1 MACYILQ
8 CILSIYIYI
17 CLFIHLAHYIW
28 CSCLFYDIM
37 FYSVLLCSIIFYH
50 VLLCYIIFHSSLYI
64 YTYYTCIAYFYIILY
79 YTIFVYY
86 NYIICCSKTLSE
98 FTELAK
104 SRFLDCDSCGMT
116 QGALIRNVADCQA
129 LYMQAKQP
137 RSDILYMTTLDT
149 GRCSH
154 STCSLVVLIALYL
167 TIPMAAS
174 RSTDSS

>member
-1 MACYILQ
+1 MRLSLHLKDISGPLYVFVLQ
-8 CILSIYIYI
+8 PPGNKKLRKKVKDPIRDLKKFQVLPPLKAQRLRRP
-17 CLFIHLAHYIW
+17 CLIE
-28 CSCLFYDIM
+28 
-37 FYSVLLCSIIFYH
+37 
-50 VLLCYIIFHSSLYI
+50 
-64 YTYYTCIAYFYIILY
+64 
-79 YTIFVYY
+79 
-86 NYIICCSKTLSE
+86 E

-129 LYMQAKQP
+129 LYMQTKQP

>member
-1 MACYILQ
+1 MDCGCRFQFHQTLSSRPKATVKKCAKYQNKEVRGPTSKVHCGTQRPLTPSAFIACPRLPEGEAFKV
-8 CILSIYIYI
+8 SRR
-17 CLFIHLAHYIW
+17 
-28 CSCLFYDIM
+28 
-37 FYSVLLCSIIFYH
+37 LCSHFAALWRISTT
-50 VLLCYIIFHSSLYI
+50 LK
-64 YTYYTCIAYFYIILY
+64 TY
-79 YTIFVYY
+79 
-86 NYIICCSKTLSE
+86 SE

-116 QGALIRNVADCQA
+116 QGALIRYVADRQA
-129 LYMQAKQP
+129 LYMQAKQT

-154 STCSLVVLIALYL
+154 STCSLVVLIALYF

>member
-1 MACYILQ
+1 MGY
-8 CILSIYIYI
+8 
-17 CLFIHLAHYIW
+17 
-28 CSCLFYDIM
+28 
-37 FYSVLLCSIIFYH
+37 
-50 VLLCYIIFHSSLYI
+50 
-64 YTYYTCIAYFYIILY
+64 
-79 YTIFVYY
+79 VYV
-86 NYIICCSKTLSE
+86 IICSE

-116 QGALIRNVADCQA
+116 QGALIRYVADRQA
-129 LYMQAKQP
+129 LYMQAKQT

>member
-1 MACYILQ
+1 MHEGAINSHHLCN
-8 CILSIYIYI
+8 LSEAGDLDRC
-17 CLFIHLAHYIW
+17 CL
-28 CSCLFYDIM
+28 CR
-37 FYSVLLCSIIFYH
+37 LLI
-50 VLLCYIIFHSSLYI
+50 SLNPGDPD
-64 YTYYTCIAYFYIILY
+64 A
-79 YTIFVYY
+79 
-86 NYIICCSKTLSE
+86 LSE

>member
-1 MACYILQ
+1 MPGPSSCKALGLQLMAALTLQ
-8 CILSIYIYI
+8 AVWKLHYKTPAFHTYIYIY
-17 CLFIHLAHYIW
+17 
-28 CSCLFYDIM
+28 
-37 FYSVLLCSIIFYH
+37 YSKKYM
-50 VLLCYIIFHSSLYI
+50 
-64 YTYYTCIAYFYIILY
+64 
-79 YTIFVYY
+79 
-86 NYIICCSKTLSE
+86 SE

-129 LYMQAKQP
+129 LYMQTKQP

>member
-1 MACYILQ
+1 MCMYTRI
-8 CILSIYIYI
+8 CICIPYVCVYVYVRIDVHVCDMYTICICI
-17 CLFIHLAHYIW
+17 CLGICVCTCTCTRAYTSTSMCMHRNMYIN
-28 CSCLFYDIM
+28 M
-37 FYSVLLCSIIFYH
+37 
-50 VLLCYIIFHSSLYI
+50 
-64 YTYYTCIAYFYIILY
+64 
-79 YTIFVYY
+79 
-86 NYIICCSKTLSE
+86 SE

-116 QGALIRNVADCQA
+116 QGALIRNVADRQA
-129 LYMQAKQP
+129 LYMQAKQT
-137 RSDILYMTTLDT
+137 RSDRLYMTTLDT

>member
-1 MACYILQ
+1 MYI
-8 CILSIYIYI
+8 CIYIYAYRSICVFFIRYMVYGPRLRFSWSSRKKKASWLAGSGFPAPLSQKNAQTWMFLYIYIYI
-17 CLFIHLAHYIW
+17 
-28 CSCLFYDIM
+28 
-37 FYSVLLCSIIFYH
+37 
-50 VLLCYIIFHSSLYI
+50 
-64 YTYYTCIAYFYIILY
+64 
-79 YTIFVYY
+79 
-86 NYIICCSKTLSE
+86 SE

-104 SRFLDCDSCGMT
+104 SRFLDCESCGMT

-129 LYMQAKQP
+129 LYMQAKQT

>member
-1 MACYILQ
+1 MYVYMYRQ
-8 CILSIYIYI
+8 ST
-17 CLFIHLAHYIW
+17 
-28 CSCLFYDIM
+28 
-37 FYSVLLCSIIFYH
+37 
-50 VLLCYIIFHSSLYI
+50 
-64 YTYYTCIAYFYIILY
+64 YTYENMHTDIDM
-79 YTIFVYY
+79 
-86 NYIICCSKTLSE
+86 SE

-116 QGALIRNVADCQA
+116 QGALIRNVADRQA

>member
-1 MACYILQ
+1 MYTYISTYTSMYESIHTDMRVNV
-8 CILSIYIYI
+8 CIYIY
-17 CLFIHLAHYIW
+17 
-28 CSCLFYDIM
+28 M
-37 FYSVLLCSIIFYH
+37 
-50 VLLCYIIFHSSLYI
+50 
-64 YTYYTCIAYFYIILY
+64 
-79 YTIFVYY
+79 
-86 NYIICCSKTLSE
+86 SE

-104 SRFLDCDSCGMT
+104 SRFLDCESCGMT

-129 LYMQAKQP
+129 LYMQAKQT

>member
-1 MACYILQ
+1 MVVLNLHELWPMSWLQ
-8 CILSIYIYI
+8 HGLQRLQ
-17 CLFIHLAHYIW
+17 LFEYPWAQHLAGLSGWCGIW
-28 CSCLFYDIM
+28 YLHLPFPL
-37 FYSVLLCSIIFYH
+37 VAH
-50 VLLCYIIFHSSLYI
+50 
-64 YTYYTCIAYFYIILY
+64 ILPPQPR
-79 YTIFVYY
+79 TAMI
-86 NYIICCSKTLSE
+86 TGSE

-129 LYMQAKQP
+129 LYMQTKQP

>member
-1 MACYILQ
+1 MLILQ
-8 CILSIYIYI
+8 G
-17 CLFIHLAHYIW
+17 
-28 CSCLFYDIM
+28 M
-37 FYSVLLCSIIFYH
+37 
-50 VLLCYIIFHSSLYI
+50 
-64 YTYYTCIAYFYIILY
+64 
-79 YTIFVYY
+79 
-86 NYIICCSKTLSE
+86 SE

-137 RSDILYMTTLDT
+137 RSDILYTTTLDT

>member
-1 MACYILQ
+1 MYRHIYIYVYIYMYINIGRRIHIEAHTHI
-8 CILSIYIYI
+8 CIYIYI
-17 CLFIHLAHYIW
+17 Y
-28 CSCLFYDIM
+28 
-37 FYSVLLCSIIFYH
+37 
-50 VLLCYIIFHSSLYI
+50 YIIYIHI
-64 YTYYTCIAYFYIILY
+64 YTCLNTM
-79 YTIFVYY
+79 
-86 NYIICCSKTLSE
+86 SE

-104 SRFLDCDSCGMT
+104 SRFLDCESCVMT

-129 LYMQAKQP
+129 LYMQTEQP

>member
-1 MACYILQ
+1 MYM
-8 CILSIYIYI
+8 YMYMYM
-17 CLFIHLAHYIW
+17 HMH
-28 CSCLFYDIM
+28 M
-37 FYSVLLCSIIFYH
+37 HMHMH
-50 VLLCYIIFHSSLYI
+50 VYMCMHM
-64 YTYYTCIAYFYIILY
+64 
-79 YTIFVYY
+79 
-86 NYIICCSKTLSE
+86 SE

-104 SRFLDCDSCGMT
+104 SRFLDCESCVMT

-129 LYMQAKQP
+129 LYMQTKQP

>member
-1 MACYILQ
+1 MGY
-8 CILSIYIYI
+8 
-17 CLFIHLAHYIW
+17 
-28 CSCLFYDIM
+28 
-37 FYSVLLCSIIFYH
+37 LLRYQ
-50 VLLCYIIFHSSLYI
+50 
-64 YTYYTCIAYFYIILY
+64 
-79 YTIFVYY
+79 
-86 NYIICCSKTLSE
+86 SE

-154 STCSLVVLIALYL
+154 IVSYNIVTCYDKQQFWVFWGPYDVLVTGL
-167 TIPMAAS
+167 
-174 RSTDSS
+174 